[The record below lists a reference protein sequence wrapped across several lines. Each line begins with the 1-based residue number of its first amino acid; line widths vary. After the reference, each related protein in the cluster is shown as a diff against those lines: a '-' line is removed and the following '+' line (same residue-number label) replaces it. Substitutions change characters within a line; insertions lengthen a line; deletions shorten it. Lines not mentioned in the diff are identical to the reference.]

1 MGISKVDQ
9 FSREQNAMAQLA
21 KAIGHPARVAI
32 LEHLIE
38 ADTCITGELVD
49 VLPLAQATVSQH
61 LRELKDVGLIKGN
74 IQGTSVCYCLDK
86 DRWKQCIETFNHL
99 FDRVKRVTKCC

>member
-1 MGISKVDQ
+1 MGLTRTDR
-9 FSREQNAMAQLA
+9 FTTEQNTVAQLA

-32 LEHLIE
+32 LEHLIKT
-38 ADTCITGELVD
+38 DTCITGDLVN

-61 LRELKDVGLIKGN
+61 LKELKDAGLIRGT

-86 DRWKQCIETFNHL
+86 ERWKQCIEIFNHL
-99 FDRVKRVTKCC
+99 FDRVKQVTKCC